1 MANVLTD
8 LAADIYVAADVVGRE
23 LVGFIPASTINAD
36 GSETAAV
43 GQTVRSFATREAS
56 AVDITPSMTIP
67 EGTDQTIDNKTLTMT
82 KQRGVQ
88 IPYTGEDVRLL
99 NGGAG
104 YETVYGD
111 QIAQAMRTLVNE
123 MEADLAEEAYTN
135 ASRAVGTAGTTP
147 FASNFDLVAEARQ
160 VLADNGMP
168 MNDGRISLVMN
179 TAASTKLRN
188 LASLSS
194 VNQAGNDTLLRQG
207 TLLDLQGVMIKE
219 SAQVQSHTKGG
230 ATNALINNAAGEAVG
245 QTTLTLDTITVN
257 TTGIVAGDVVTFA
270 ADSTNKYVVNTG
282 LVATSGDIVI
292 GDPGLLI
299 AAPNNNAMTIGNSF
313 TANVMMHQ
321 KGMELAMRAPAK
333 PVGGDAAVD
342 VMIVQDP
349 TSGLVF
355 EVSVYKG
362 FSKAMIQVGVVYGYK
377 AWNSKAI
384 ATVMG

>member
-67 EGTDQTIDNKTLTMT
+67 EGTDQTVDNKTLTMT

-123 MEADLAEEAYTN
+123 MEADLATEAYEN

-230 ATNALINNAAGEAVG
+230 ATNALINNGSGEAVG

-270 ADSTNKYVVNTG
+270 ADTTNKYVVNTG

-333 PVGGDAAVD
+333 PIGGDAAVD

>member
-67 EGTDQTIDNKTLTMT
+67 EGTDQTIDNKTLTLT

-219 SAQVQSHTKGG
+219 SAQVKSHTKGG
-230 ATNALINNAAGEAVG
+230 ATNALINNVAGEAVG

-333 PVGGDAAVD
+333 PIGGDAAVD

>member
-219 SAQVQSHTKGG
+219 SAQVKSHTKGG
-230 ATNALINNAAGEAVG
+230 ATGALINNVAGEAVG

-270 ADSTNKYVVNTG
+270 ADTTNKYVVNTG

-333 PVGGDAAVD
+333 PIGGDAAVD